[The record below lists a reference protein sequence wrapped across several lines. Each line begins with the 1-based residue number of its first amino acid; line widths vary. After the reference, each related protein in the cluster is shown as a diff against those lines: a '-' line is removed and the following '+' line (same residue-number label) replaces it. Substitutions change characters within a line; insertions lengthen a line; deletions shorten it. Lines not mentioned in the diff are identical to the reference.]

1 MRRFFGG
8 KKEAPPPPPSL
19 SEATDTVN
27 KRVGVLDDKIKQLDK
42 QLIDYKNQIKN
53 ARPGSA
59 RGGRVRWAC
68 ARAFLCMPAGLHEV
82 EC

>member
-19 SEATDTVN
+19 TEATDTVN
-27 KRVGVLDDKIKQLDK
+27 KRVVVLDDNIKKLDK

-59 RGGRVRWAC
+59 RGSSCACCRVRL
-68 ARAFLCMPAGLHEV
+68 FCMPAGLRTSA
-82 EC
+82 C

>member
-19 SEATDTVN
+19 TEATDTVN
-27 KRVGVLDDKIKQLDK
+27 KRVVVLDDNIKKLDK

-53 ARPGSA
+53 TRPG
-59 RGGRVRWAC
+59 
-68 ARAFLCMPAGLHEV
+68 
-82 EC
+82 